1 MVEPNPSGSP
11 PGKKLAEQEQVK
23 AASRYPAGHDSSQS
37 LANPLTGSV
46 TESDAQLLKF
56 HGTYQQDDRD
66 LRDERARQRLEPA
79 FEFMVRIRVPG
90 GVVAT
95 RQWLA
100 LDDLAGRYANGT
112 LRLTTRQAF
121 QLHGVP
127 KWKLRQTI
135 AEINA
140 MGLSTLA
147 ACGDVNRNV
156 MCCPNPVDPQVHGAV
171 IEWCRRLVE
180 QLAPRTRAYE
190 EIWLAA
196 APDGA
201 DGADEEPLY
210 GPTYLPRKFKIAI
223 AVPPSND
230 VDVLA
235 HDLGL
240 IAIVEGGTL
249 AGFDVAVGGGM
260 GTTHGEPATYP
271 NLGRVIGFC
280 RPEQVLDVAEQVVA
294 VQRDFG
300 DRANRK
306 HARLKY
312 TIADRGLD
320 WFQAELERRLGW
332 PLQPARPFQFDDRG
346 DRYGWV
352 RGDRR
357 QLAPD
362 AADRKRPHPR
372 PRRPSAAQRPA
383 GDRGGARRRFPP
395 HGQPEPDR
403 GRRRGRGPHTRST
416 SSSPPTSS
424 ATAAASRA
432 CGATPWPAWPCR
444 PAGWPWPSRN
454 ATCPR
459 CWKKSRP
466 WPPRPDWPTRTSSCA

>member
-23 AASRYPAGHDSSQS
+23 AASRFLRGTIIES
-37 LANPLTGSV
+37 LADPLTGAV

-156 MCCPNPVDPQVHGAV
+156 MCCPNPVDPEVHGAV

-180 QLAPRTRAYE
+180 RLAPRTRAYE
-190 EIWLAA
+190 ELWLAA
-196 APDGA
+196 APAGA

-210 GPTYLPRKFKIAI
+210 GATYLPRKFKIAI

-240 IAIVEGGTL
+240 IAVVEGGH
-249 AGFDVAVGGGM
+249 AGRLRRGRRRR
-260 GTTHGEPATYP
+260 HGHDPQRAGNLSEPGP
-271 NLGRVIGFC
+271 VIGFC

-320 WFQAELERRLGW
+320 WLQAEVERRLGW
-332 PLQPARPFQFDDRG
+332 PLEPARPFHFDDRG

-352 RGDRR
+352 EANGGNWHLTLRIENGRIRDRDGRPLRSGLRAIAQAHRGDFRLTAN
-357 QLAPD
+357 QNLIVAD
-362 AADRKRPHPR
+362 VAA
-372 PRRPSAAQRPA
+372 
-383 GDRGGARRRFPP
+383 
-395 HGQPEPDR
+395 EDR
-403 GRRRGRGPHTRST
+403 GRIDELVAAYKLSDGGGQSGLRCNAMACVAL
-416 SSSPPTSS
+416 PT
-424 ATAAASRA
+424 
-432 CGATPWPAWPCR
+432 CGLAMAESERYLP
-444 PAGWPWPSRN
+444 G
-454 ATCPR
+454 
-459 CWKKSRP
+459 CWKRSRP
-466 WPPRPDWPTRTSSCA
+466 WPPRPECPTRTSSCA